1 MQARWWDKPVCFLC
15 DFWWVVLILLAALTA
30 ILVSK
35 NYWLPMLAFEEV
47 SNAADRAEA
56 QNELNYL
63 NEEEMDAYRSRLL
76 AITDAFSSP
85 ETRPYSAEFFA
96 LPVSLEQSESL
107 QGRTQVLNGVLS
119 QVTLIEDLKPGWPDA
134 YLFTI
139 EQGENDIIC
148 LYRGDVS
155 RLQVGVPTTAEGI
168 YVIDGQG
175 MLIDHIHQTEQ
186 NSSQTDNGTSF
197 PWFWVAVSLSG
208 LWMFFVLYLLTQ
220 QGKKQNKPSYSLAL
234 IVLTGGILLSGC
246 NLNIQTVVE
255 ASGKGYVLTQ
265 ICDEIETFQFIRAV
279 PDATAYLDDRIV
291 NLRNDGGLFEDF
303 VSGEQEC
310 YLLQLP
316 FSGYGNIGNPL
327 PEDEGDIDTWVY
339 LDSRVLGQSKR
350 TRYTAR
356 IDTGSLY
363 TFYPSINSMI
373 QKEMADALN
382 EIPLRFSVV
391 LPGEIVYHNGDRK
404 IGNEIVWEIPM
415 GEAKELVVE
424 SDMEMAGF
432 YEQSSQTNSDVTQTN
447 QNFLKW
453 LIPGGIFLLS
463 TLIFVIK
470 SKNSINEN

>member
-1 MQARWWDKPVCFLC
+1 MKNTIYYQAFAWIF
-15 DFWWVVLILLAALTA
+15 
-30 ILVSK
+30 
-35 NYWLPMLAFEEV
+35 
-47 SNAADRAEA
+47 
-56 QNELNYL
+56 
-63 NEEEMDAYRSRLL
+63 L
-76 AITDAFSSP
+76 AIIFSMSNSCSEDIVP
-85 ETRPYSAEFFA
+85 DDD
-96 LPVSLEQSESL
+96 PV
-107 QGRTQVLNGVLS
+107 
-119 QVTLIEDLKPGWPDA
+119 
-134 YLFTI
+134 
-139 EQGENDIIC
+139 ENDSIP
-148 LYRGDVS
+148 LV
-155 RLQVGVPTTAEGI
+155 
-168 YVIDGQG
+168 
-175 MLIDHIHQTEQ
+175 
-186 NSSQTDNGTSF
+186 
-197 PWFWVAVSLSG
+197 
-208 LWMFFVLYLLTQ
+208 
-220 QGKKQNKPSYSLAL
+220 
-234 IVLTGGILLSGC
+234 
-246 NLNIQTVVE
+246 
-255 ASGKGYVLTQ
+255 
-265 ICDEIETFQFIRAV
+265 
-279 PDATAYLDDRIV
+279 
-291 NLRNDGGLFEDF
+291 F
-303 VSGEQEC
+303 VSGTEGYAC
-310 YLLQLP
+310 YRTPAIVMTKKGTSLAFCGGRVNDCQ
-316 FSGYGNIGNPL
+316 
-327 PEDEGDIDTWVY
+327 DEGDIDTWVY